1 MSSAE
6 NDLGGL
12 LRAWRDRCAPADV
25 GLTAHGRR
33 RARGL
38 RREELAGLAGVS
50 VDYLVRL
57 EQGRSRRPGPPI
69 VAALARALQLDEQE
83 TAVLHQA
90 AGLPAPS
97 SRAVPVHVPPGV
109 QRLVTRMADYP
120 VAVFAADWT
129 LITWNAMWSAL
140 SGDPAGWPAAGRNLI
155 RATFCRA
162 PGESAAHGPDEDIER
177 ALVADLRQAVTSYPA
192 DEHLR
197 SLVADVAE
205 ASPRFRELWNSG
217 VAGRHASSRKVVRHR
232 LVGELVLD
240 CDVLTVPGSDLR
252 IIVYTAAAGSPDAE
266 RLEFLR
272 VSAVHTV
279 TTGVSRPHRDGSTPP
294 AVRDQG

>member
-12 LRAWRDRCAPADV
+12 LRAWRDRCSPADV

-57 EQGRSRRPGPPI
+57 EQGRSRRPSPP
-69 VAALARALQLDEQE
+69 VAAALARALQLDEQE

-90 AGLPAPS
+90 AGLPVPS
-97 SRAVPVHVPPGV
+97 GRAVPVHVPPGV

-129 LITWNAMWSAL
+129 LITWNALWSAL
-140 SGDPAGWPAAGRNLI
+140 NGDPAGRPAADLNVI
-155 RATFCRA
+155 RAAFCQA
-162 PGESAAHGPDEDIER
+162 PAWANTHGRDEGNER
-177 ALVADLRQAVTSYPA
+177 ALVADLRQAVTTYPE
-192 DEHLR
+192 DENLR
-197 SLVADVAE
+197 SLIAEVGE
-205 ASPRFRELWNSG
+205 ASPRFRDLWNSG
-217 VAGRHASSRKVVRHR
+217 AAGRHVTSRKVMHHR
-232 LVGELVLD
+232 LAGELTLD
-240 CDVLTVPGSDLR
+240 CDVLTVPGSDLK
-252 IIVYTAAAGSPDAE
+252 ITVYTAAAGSPDAE

-272 VSAVHTV
+272 VSAVHTAA
-279 TTGVSRPHRDGSTPP
+279 P
-294 AVRDQG
+294 

>member
-1 MSSAE
+1 MGSMSAE
-6 NDLGGL
+6 NDLGAL
-12 LRAWRDRCAPADV
+12 LRAWRDRCSPADV
-25 GLTAHGRR
+25 GLNTNGRR
-33 RARGL
+33 RAQGL

-57 EQGRSRRPGPPI
+57 EQGRSRRPSPPV

-97 SRAVPVHVPPGV
+97 GRVVPAHVPPGV
-109 QRLVTRMADYP
+109 QRLITSLAAYP

-129 LITWNAMWSAL
+129 LISWNALWSAL
-140 SGDPAGWPAAGRNLI
+140 SGDPAGRPASERNVI
-155 RATFCRA
+155 RATFCQVPA
-162 PGESAAHGPDEDIER
+162 WTTMHGPDEEMER
-177 ALVADLRQAVTSYPA
+177 ALVADLRQAVTAYPE
-192 DEHLR
+192 DEDLR
-197 SLVADVAE
+197 ALVAEVSD
-205 ASPRFRELWNSG
+205 ASPRFRELWSSG
-217 VAGRHASSRKVVRHR
+217 AAGRHVSTRKVTHHR

-252 IIVYTAAAGSPDAE
+252 ITVYTAPAGSPDAE

-272 VSAVHTV
+272 VSAVHAPV
-279 TTGVSRPHRDGSTPP
+279 P
-294 AVRDQG
+294 

>member
-1 MSSAE
+1 VPIAE

-12 LRAWRDRCAPADV
+12 LRAWRDRCSPADA
-25 GLTAHGRR
+25 GLTGHGRR
-33 RARGL
+33 RAPGL
-38 RREELAGLAGVS
+38 RREELAELAGVS

-57 EQGRSRRPGPPI
+57 EQGRSRRPSPPI
-69 VAALARALQLDEQE
+69 VAALARALQLDEPE
-83 TAVLHQA
+83 AAILYQA

-97 SRAVPVHVPPGV
+97 GRLVPVHVPPGV

-129 LITWNAMWSAL
+129 LISWNAMWSAL
-140 SGDPAGWPAAGRNLI
+140 NGDPSGRPAAERNVI
-155 RATFCRA
+155 RATFCPA
-162 PGESAAHGPDEDIER
+162 PAWASMHVTDERIER
-177 ALVADLRQAVTSYPA
+177 ALVADLRQAVTAYPE
-192 DEHLR
+192 DQNLR
-197 SLVADVAE
+197 TLVAEVAA
-205 ASPRFRELWNSG
+205 ASPRFHDLWSSG
-217 VAGRHASSRKVVRHR
+217 AAGRHASARKAMHHR

-252 IIVYTAAAGSPDAE
+252 ITVYTAAAASRDAQ

-279 TTGVSRPHRDGSTPP
+279 AG
-294 AVRDQG
+294 